1 SDVDT
6 QAVYAAQQR
15 LDGYSAAVIHALKRK
30 ETFDRRVT
38 NSNAG
43 NVIFEVG
50 QLVQVYQSRDDFTFK
65 SSWKLI
71 PRWSVPRR
79 VVER

>member
-6 QAVYAAQQR
+6 QAAYAAQQR
-15 LDGYSAAVIHALKRK
+15 LDGYSDAVIHALKQK

-65 SSWKLI
+65 SSRKLI
-71 PRWSVPRR
+71 PRWSVLRR